1 MKRTLVILLCYAI
14 SYLCLADNYTLV
26 FKDSGTGSDKS
37 QRLTS
42 SSPADFIALGEDYVE
57 SVSSANCYL
66 AKTGYGLKMGT
77 TTAEGSITLTLKDTY
92 RPTRITVTAA
102 AYSGKQD
109 SLHTKCFMLNNLSQP
124 FTSGTLLTEYE
135 FTFDGK
141 TDVNT
146 VTVSAQNSSYNR
158 LYLSKIV
165 IEAPDPAPDRGE
177 ILCAKTIDLGHEH
190 LSAGMVQ
197 TMVEL
202 DVTARNLASN
212 INLSLADTSHCFS
225 VSMRS
230 LPKEG
235 GVLQLNFST
244 TKKERYSATL
254 IMSAT
259 GLDEQPVRKEVPV
272 SINVCSELYHSG
284 EADDPYTV
292 QDALSRMEEL
302 EANQTST
309 EWWYVRGYV
318 ASDTIAVSASTAG
331 LSFNL
336 AWDND
341 TVYVYALTAQAG
353 AIIDVSSIHKGD
365 TLLIYS
371 RLQNYV
377 GYKQSHKEVYMG
389 YLVSDNIPATDWSQ
403 LQTDYYSSINLS
415 SDTALFRL
423 LGRVISGGIRYTY
436 GSGTHHTWDAFYHT
450 DREENSMLV
459 LDMYSNNKRYFSE
472 QNPVA
477 SVSELDIEHM
487 FPKSW
492 WGGTVNNAYKDLH
505 HLVPADYSANRSK
518 GNDAPG
524 EVLYPGFDNGSMI
537 IGQPQAD
544 CPAVRVFS
552 PADEYKGD
560 FARAYFYILTA
571 YPDIQWDMTTPA
583 ASFLDPHKPLL
594 LQPWAEQ
601 LLLDWHR
608 QDPVSEKEIKRQS
621 EVARIQHNR
630 NPFIDYPCLAEY
642 IWGDKQNDEVVLSQL
657 LSTTSVEYSTTA
669 DKSGCTCSTSTG
681 LENMGT
687 DEYPN
692 GYSPSYPSGASYSS
706 SSHSK
711 TQKLLINGRLIILH
725 NGQQYTITGQKVV
738 ECMKR

>member
-1 MKRTLVILLCYAI
+1 M
-14 SYLCLADNYTLV
+14 ADNYTFV

-42 SSPADFIALGEDYVE
+42 SSPADYIAQGEDYAE
-57 SVSSANCYL
+57 SVSSQNCYL
-66 AKTGYGLKMGT
+66 AKTEYGLKLGT
-77 TTAEGSITLTLKDTY
+77 TSAAGSITVTLKDTY
-92 RPTRITVTAA
+92 QPTKITITAA
-102 AYSGKQD
+102 AYSAKQD
-109 SLHTKCFMLNNLSQP
+109 TTNKSFLLGDLSQP
-124 FTSGTLLTEYE
+124 FTGGATLTDYE
-135 FTFDGK
+135 FSFDGN
-141 TDVNT
+141 TEVNT
-146 VTVSAQNSSYNR
+146 ITIAAQNNSYNR
-158 LYLSKIV
+158 FYLSKIV
-165 IEAPDPAPDRGE
+165 IEAPDPAPLRGE
-177 ILCAKTIDLGHEH
+177 IVCLKTIDLGHEH
-190 LSAGMVQ
+190 LSAGRVE
-197 TMVEL
+197 TMVEV
-202 DVTARNLASN
+202 DVSSRNLASN
-212 INLSLADTSHCFS
+212 INLSVADTTHCFS

-259 GLDEQPVRKEVPV
+259 GLDEQLVRKEVPLT
-272 SINVCSELYHSG
+272 INVCSPILHSG

-302 EANQTST
+302 TDNETST

-318 ASDTIAVSASTAG
+318 ASDTVAVSASTAG

-353 AIIDVSSIHKGD
+353 AIIEASSIHKGD

-389 YLVSDNIPATDWSQ
+389 HLVSDDIPATDWSQ
-403 LQTDYYSSINLS
+403 LQADYYSSINLS

-459 LDMYSNNKRYFSE
+459 LDMYSNNKRYFLE

-571 YPDIQWDMTTPA
+571 YPDLQWDMTTPA

-608 QDPVSEKEIKRQS
+608 QDPVSEKEIRRQS

-642 IWGDKQNDEVVLSQL
+642 IWGEKQNDEVVLSQL
-657 LSTTSVEYSTTA
+657 LSTTSADYSTTA

-687 DEYPN
+687 DEYPDD
-692 GYSPSYPSGASYSS
+692 YSTSDHSRSSYNS

-711 TQKLLINGRLIILH
+711 TQKLLINGRLIIIH

-738 ECMKR
+738 EYMKR